1 MPSAVSRVD
10 ELPCCKYSFRDV
22 LLRSSRAAF
31 WRLKHQSNQRR
42 FERWG
47 DAVGGDDHPTQKV
60 RMKGRIAHLEST
72 CKLEHTY
79 SGGAP
84 YTAASTY
91 HITLIPAILTSLPQH
106 MSGAGGWFEKRICLR
121 SRLGLKGVS
130 SRSRRVSVVFG
141 TPVCCEAEWSEPSEA

>member
-10 ELPCCKYSFRDV
+10 DLPCCKYSLRDV

-31 WRLKHQSNQRR
+31 WRLKHQSSQRR
-42 FERWG
+42 LEGGGMQWG
-47 DAVGGDDHPTQKV
+47 GLNHPTQKV
-60 RMKGRIAHLEST
+60 RMKGRICASRVDTQLGHT
-72 CKLEHTY
+72 C
-79 SGGAP
+79 SGDAP

-91 HITLIPAILTSLPQH
+91 HIILIPATLTSLPQH
-106 MSGAGGWFEKRICLR
+106 MSGAGGWFENRLCLR

-141 TPVCCEAEWSEPSEA
+141 TPVCCEA